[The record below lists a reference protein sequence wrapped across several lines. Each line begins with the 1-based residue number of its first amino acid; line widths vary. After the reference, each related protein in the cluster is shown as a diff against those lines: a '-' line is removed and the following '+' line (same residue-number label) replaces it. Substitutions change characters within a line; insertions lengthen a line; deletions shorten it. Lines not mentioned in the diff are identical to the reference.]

1 MEPIKPKK
9 TIQLKYYFLSLLGIF
24 LAFFIIAGFTD
35 FNAELSKAWLVQD
48 PLQKADAIIVLGGG
62 VDAKTGEMSFKTK
75 ERVLSGARL
84 FQQEWASVVVVTGGR
99 VGKNPFAEAP
109 TMAELLQQNG
119 VPAQAIIQE
128 AQAENTWENAQ
139 QALTIAQAQ
148 GWTKLIVLTSDFH
161 TYRACK
167 FFRDQGGNIICRAA
181 DRSIITQ
188 KTFTKRLLST
198 KVVLREYLANC
209 YYWLKGK

>member
-1 MEPIKPKK
+1 MEPVKPKK
-9 TIQLKYYFLSLLGIF
+9 TIQLKYYFATLLGV
-24 LAFFIIAGFTD
+24 LVAFFLLAGFTD
-35 FNAELSKAWLVQD
+35 FNAGLSKVWLVQD
-48 PLQKADAIIVLGGG
+48 PLQKADAIVVLGGG
-62 VDAKTGEMSFKTK
+62 VDAKTGEMSFKTR
-75 ERVLSGARL
+75 ERVLSGAQIFNEHL
-84 FQQEWASVVVVTGGR
+84 APKIVVTGGR
-99 VGKNPFAEAP
+99 VGRNPFAEAP

-139 QALTIAQAQ
+139 QTLTIAQDQ
-148 GWTKLIVLTSDFH
+148 GWTKIIILTSDFH

-167 FFRDQGGNIICRAA
+167 FFRELGGNIICRAA
-181 DRSIITQ
+181 DRSLINQ
-188 KTFTKRLLST
+188 KTFSRRLLST